1 MSVRVHPSIVATAS
15 SPRIR
20 LVSLWLAL
28 VLWGATP
35 AAAQERSWDDII
47 ADFSAQIAHDVATDD
62 VGGITAGIVVGTDLL
77 WGRGFGFADG
87 ERHIPATVNTIY
99 RVGSISKSF
108 TAVAM
113 MQAAEMGLLALDDPV
128 VEVLPA
134 LSGLADR
141 PVGAVPITFRH
152 LGSHTSG
159 LIREPEL
166 ERAAYGPL
174 NEWEDKILASIPTTS
189 FFERPGVQYQY
200 SNIGYGILGL
210 ATSRAAGVPFMDLVT
225 EGIVETLG
233 MTSTFFAL
241 TPETW
246 PHMAKG
252 YANRRYG
259 PVDPENPP
267 SEGES
272 VNTEDPYREH
282 SGRGY
287 KVPNGGVYSTI
298 ADLGLF
304 IAGMTG
310 AAPRA
315 ILSPE
320 GRAEMMRV
328 QTPEGGD
335 RLYGL
340 GFFIYDTEGGTRL
353 VGHSGSVSGYNVY
366 MVFEPKST
374 IGVIILRNY
383 NRGGTNLGEAASTLL
398 LELLEAHR

>member
-1 MSVRVHPSIVATAS
+1 MLTRIHPSVRVSALALPV
-15 SPRIR
+15 R
-20 LVSLWLAL
+20 LVSLSLAL
-28 VLWGATP
+28 VLGGATP
-35 AAAQERSWDDII
+35 AVAQERSWDSII
-47 ADFSAQIAHDVATDD
+47 ADFSAQIAADVATDG
-62 VGGITAGIVVGTDLL
+62 VGGISAGIVVGTDLL
-77 WGRGFGFADG
+77 WGRGFGFADR

-99 RVGSISKSF
+99 RIGSVSKSF

-113 MQAAEMGLLALDDPV
+113 MQAVERGVLSLDDPV

-134 LSGLADR
+134 LEGLLDR
-141 PVGAVPITFRH
+141 PEGAVPITFRH
-152 LGSHTSG
+152 LASHTSG
-159 LIREPEL
+159 LIREPRL

-174 NEWEDKILASIPTTS
+174 NGWEDKILSSIPTTP
-189 FFERPGVQYQY
+189 FFELPGAQYQY

-210 ATSRAAGVPFMDLVT
+210 ATSRAAGVPFMDLVM
-225 EGIVETLG
+225 EGIVEPLG

-252 YANRRYG
+252 YANRRFG
-259 PVDPENPP
+259 PVDPEDPP
-267 SEGES
+267 QEEDLA
-272 VNTEDPYREH
+272 NTEGPYREH
-282 SGRGY
+282 AGRGY

-315 ILSPE
+315 VLSHD
-320 GRAEMMRV
+320 GRAEMMRA

-340 GFFIYDTEGGTRL
+340 GFSINDTEDGPRL
-353 VGHSGSVSGYNVY
+353 VGHGGSVSGYNVY
-366 MVFEPKST
+366 MVFEPKSA
-374 IGVIILRNY
+374 IGVVILRNY
-383 NRGGTNLGEAASTLL
+383 NRGGTNLGEAARGLL
-398 LELLEAHR
+398 LALLEVHR

>member
-1 MSVRVHPSIVATAS
+1 MFTRIPPSVRAS
-15 SPRIR
+15 ALAPPIC
-20 LVSLWLAL
+20 LVSLSLAL
-28 VLWGATP
+28 VLGGATP
-35 AAAQERSWDDII
+35 AVAQERSWDCII
-47 ADFSAQIAHDVATDD
+47 ADFSAQIADDVATDG
-62 VGGITAGIVVGTDLL
+62 VGGITVGIVVGTDLL
-77 WGRGFGFADG
+77 WGRGFGFADR
-87 ERHIPATVNTIY
+87 ERHIPATVSTIY
-99 RVGSISKSF
+99 RIGSVSKSF

-113 MQAAEMGLLALDDPV
+113 MQAAERGILSLDEPV
-128 VEVLPA
+128 VGVLPA
-134 LSGLADR
+134 LNGLDDR
-141 PVGAVPITFRH
+141 PEGAVPITFRH
-152 LGSHTSG
+152 LASHTSG
-159 LIREPEL
+159 LIREPRL

-210 ATSRAAGVPFMDLVT
+210 ATSRAAGVPFMDLVM

-252 YANRRYG
+252 YANRRFG

-267 SEGES
+267 AEEDL

-304 IAGMTG
+304 IGGMTG
-310 AAPRA
+310 SAPRA

-340 GFFIYDTEGGTRL
+340 GFFIFDTDDGTRL

-366 MVFEPKST
+366 MVFEPKSA

-383 NRGGTNLGEAASTLL
+383 NRGGTNLGEAAGSLL
-398 LELLEAHR
+398 LDLLEVHR

>member
-1 MSVRVHPSIVATAS
+1 MFTRIPPFGRAS
-15 SPRIR
+15 TLAPPIR
-20 LVSLWLAL
+20 LVSLSLAL
-28 VLWGATP
+28 VLCGATP
-35 AAAQERSWDDII
+35 AVAQERSWDSII
-47 ADFSAQIAHDVATDD
+47 ADFSAQIADDVATDG
-62 VGGITAGIVVGTDLL
+62 VGGISAGIVLGTDLL
-77 WGRGFGFADG
+77 WGRGFGFADR

-99 RVGSISKSF
+99 RIGSVSKSF

-113 MQAAEMGLLALDDPV
+113 MQVAESGLLALDDPV

-134 LSGLADR
+134 LKGLVDR
-141 PVGAVPITFRH
+141 AEGAAPITFRH
-152 LGSHTSG
+152 LASHTSG
-159 LIREPEL
+159 LIREPRL

-210 ATSRAAGVPFMDLVT
+210 ATSRAAGVPYMDLVM

-246 PHMAKG
+246 PRVAKG
-252 YANRRYG
+252 YANRRFG
-259 PVDPENPP
+259 PVDPEDPP
-267 SEGES
+267 QEEDL
-272 VNTEDPYREH
+272 VNTGDPYREH

-304 IAGMTG
+304 IGGMTG

-315 ILSPE
+315 VLLPE

-340 GFFIYDTEGGTRL
+340 GFFIYDTDDGTRL

-366 MVFEPKST
+366 MLFEPKSA

-383 NRGGTNLGEAASTLL
+383 NRGGTNLGEAARGLL
-398 LELLEAHR
+398 LALLEAHR

>member
-1 MSVRVHPSIVATAS
+1 MSARLHPSVRAS
-15 SPRIR
+15 ALTPRVR

-28 VLWGATP
+28 VLCGTTP
-35 AAAQERSWDDII
+35 TAAQESTWDSLI
-47 ADFSAQIAHDVATDD
+47 ADFSARIAEDVATDG
-62 VGGITAGIVVGTDLL
+62 VGGITAGIVVGTDPL
-77 WGRGFGFADG
+77 WGRGFGFADR

-99 RVGSISKSF
+99 RVGSVSKSF

-113 MQAAEMGLLALDDPV
+113 MQAAERGLLALDDPV

-141 PVGAVPITFRH
+141 PEGAVPITFRH

-159 LIREPEL
+159 LVREPEL

-210 ATSRAAGVPFMDLVT
+210 ATSRAAGVPFMDLVM

-252 YANRRYG
+252 YANRRFG

-267 SEGES
+267 GEDDL
-272 VNTEDPYREH
+272 VNTEDPFREH

-310 AAPRA
+310 AA
-315 ILSPE
+315 
-320 GRAEMMRV
+320 
-328 QTPEGGD
+328 
-335 RLYGL
+335 
-340 GFFIYDTEGGTRL
+340 
-353 VGHSGSVSGYNVY
+353 
-366 MVFEPKST
+366 
-374 IGVIILRNY
+374 
-383 NRGGTNLGEAASTLL
+383 
-398 LELLEAHR
+398 

>member
-1 MSVRVHPSIVATAS
+1 MSVRLEPSVRAS
-15 SPRIR
+15 TLVPRIC
-20 LVSLWLAL
+20 LVSLSLAL
-28 VLWGATP
+28 VLCWATT

-47 ADFSAQIAHDVATDD
+47 ADFSAQIAADVENDG
-62 VGGITAGIVVGTDLL
+62 VGGITAGIVVGRDLL
-77 WGRGFGFADG
+77 WGRGFGFADR
-87 ERHIPATVNTIY
+87 ERHIPATVSTIY
-99 RVGSISKSF
+99 RVGSVSKSF

-113 MQAAEMGLLALDDPV
+113 MQAAEGGLFALDDPV
-128 VEVLPA
+128 EGVLPA

-141 PVGAVPITFRH
+141 PAGAIPVTFRH
-152 LGSHTSG
+152 LASHTSG
-159 LIREPEL
+159 LIREPQL

-210 ATSRAAGVPFMDLVT
+210 ATSRAAGVPFMDLVM

-241 TPETW
+241 TPDTW
-246 PHMAKG
+246 PRMAKG
-252 YANRRYG
+252 YANRRFG
-259 PVDPENPP
+259 PVDPDNPP
-267 SEGES
+267 SDEDL

-328 QTPEGGD
+328 QTPESGD

-340 GFFIYDTEGGTRL
+340 GFFIYDTEDGTRL
-353 VGHSGSVSGYNVY
+353 VGHSGSVSGYSVY
-366 MVFEPKST
+366 MLLEPKSA
-374 IGVIILRNY
+374 IGVIVLRNY
-383 NRGGTNLGEAASTLL
+383 NRGGTNLGEAASSLL
-398 LELLEAHR
+398 LDLLEAHR